1 MRVTSRVFSTLA
13 TVLLF
18 AVSAAAMP
26 APSSA
31 SPPAPL
37 TLAQAQARLAR
48 VNPGVLGAEQ
58 SQEALRHQTVA
69 ASQLP
74 DPEIGLMAQNF
85 PANSLSPSQGPNA
98 MLSLGISQRLPA
110 FGQRKHRGEELQ
122 EESRAAFYAVAAT
135 KTENLLALQ
144 LGWFDAIYAGQA
156 LEVLRT
162 QRELE
167 TESAQAALARF
178 RAGAAPE
185 ADVLRARLDEQALAN
200 RLSQVQALRTAAR
213 ARIAELLNAE
223 ELPELAAGW
232 PVIPEPPAL
241 KTIENGLAYNPL
253 LRQSAAL
260 NRAAGAGVEV
270 AKSEYHPDITVFGAY
285 GKSYYPGM
293 PNQVTA
299 GINVT
304 LPIFTARRQDQT
316 LDAARARARASGYA
330 YLQQSLSLLKR
341 ARTLFAQYASLQTQ
355 LHRTRDVLLP
365 TAKAAFAAALAA
377 YTAGQTDMTSLL
389 RTQQAVLEYALDEI
403 QLRRELLSTQAELD
417 YLATHVESQP

>member
-1 MRVTSRVFSTLA
+1 MRATSQVFSTLAAMA

-18 AVSAAAMP
+18 AAAAVP
-26 APSSA
+26 APSA
-31 SPPAPL
+31 SLPAPL
-37 TLAQAQARLAR
+37 TLAQAQARFAR
-48 VNPGVLGAEQ
+48 VNPAVLGAEQ
-58 SQEALRHQTVA
+58 SQEALRHQAVA

-122 EESRAAFYAVAAT
+122 EESRAAFYAVAAAR
-135 KTENLLALQ
+135 TENLLALQ

-178 RAGAAPE
+178 RVGAAPE

-200 RLSQVQALRTAAR
+200 RLSQAQALGTAAR

-232 PVIPEPPAL
+232 PVIPEPPTL
-241 KTIENGLAYNPL
+241 KTIENGLTYNPL
-253 LRQSAAL
+253 LRQSEAL

-270 AKSEYHPDITVFGAY
+270 ARSEYHPEVTVFGAY

-341 ARTLFAQYASLQTQ
+341 ARTLFAQYASVQTQ

>member
-13 TVLLF
+13 AVLLF
-18 AVSAAAMP
+18 AASAAAVP
-26 APSSA
+26 APPA
-31 SPPAPL
+31 FPPAPL

-48 VNPGVLGAEQ
+48 VNPAVLGAEQ
-58 SQEALRHQTVA
+58 SQEALRHQAVA

-85 PANSLSPSQGPNA
+85 PANSLSSPSQGPNA

-122 EESRAAFYAVAAT
+122 EESRAAFYGVAAAR
-135 KTENLLALQ
+135 TENLLALQ

-156 LEVLRT
+156 LEVLHT

-200 RLSQVQALRTAAR
+200 RLSQVQALDTAAR
-213 ARIAELLNAE
+213 ARIAELLNVR

-253 LRQSAAL
+253 LRQSEAL
-260 NRAAGAGVEV
+260 NRAAGASVEV
-270 AKSEYHPDITVFGAY
+270 AKSEYYPEITVSGAY

-299 GINVT
+299 GINFT

-330 YLQQSLSLLKR
+330 YLQQSLSLLQR

-355 LHRTRDVLLP
+355 LQRTRDVLLP

-377 YTAGQTDMTSLL
+377 YTAGQTDMTGLL

-403 QLRRELLSTQAELD
+403 QLRRELLNTQAELD
-417 YLATHVESQP
+417 YLATHAESQP